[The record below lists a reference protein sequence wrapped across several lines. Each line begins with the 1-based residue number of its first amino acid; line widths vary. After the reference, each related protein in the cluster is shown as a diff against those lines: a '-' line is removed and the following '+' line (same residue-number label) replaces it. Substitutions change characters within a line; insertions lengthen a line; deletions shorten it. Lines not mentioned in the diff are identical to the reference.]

1 MPPLCS
7 PAAALIWPM
16 MSVTRC
22 TLATIS
28 CIVEPAS
35 AT

>member
-1 MPPLCS
+1 MPDDCS
-7 PAAALIWPM
+7 CDAAEISPM

-28 CIVEPAS
+28 LMVVPA
-35 AT
+35 